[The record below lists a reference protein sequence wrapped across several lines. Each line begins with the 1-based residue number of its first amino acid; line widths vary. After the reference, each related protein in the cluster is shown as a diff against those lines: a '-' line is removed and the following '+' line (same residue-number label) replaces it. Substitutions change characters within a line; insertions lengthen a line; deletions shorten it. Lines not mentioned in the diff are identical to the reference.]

1 MTTPFPRPT
10 AALYLAPTEERPTL
24 RLVVIPGTIKE
35 AWWIADRL
43 GGTPRVVATSLRGVI
58 CYVDGDGAIRARG
71 PNHLATALCPA
82 MFATGGQVFGPMI
95 VTGAANGTDRSN
107 DVPATALARVRDLLG
122 EADATVE
129 TAIIDIAAALAV
141 DVVGMASVG
150 DTTRSGIDRRR
161 VERRQAREW

>member
-1 MTTPFPRPT
+1 MTTSFPRPT
-10 AALYLAPTEERPTL
+10 AALYLAPTGERPTIQL
-24 RLVVIPGTIKE
+24 IVIPGTIKE

-43 GGTPRVVATSLRGVI
+43 GGAPRVVATSLRGVA
-58 CYVDGDGAIRARG
+58 CYVGRDGAGSARG
-71 PNHLATALCPA
+71 SNHLATALCPE

-107 DVPATALARVRDLLG
+107 DVPATALAHVRDLLG

-129 TAIIDIAAALAV
+129 TAIIDIAAVLAV
-141 DVVGMASVG
+141 DIAGMASVG
-150 DTTRSGIDRRR
+150 DEVRSGIDRRR